1 MVMETVSKSNAQ
13 SCRNCKFVLLSDTS
27 QSGLRCGWEY
37 FQNPPLERKVKR
49 MSQFAELEP
58 VNWCEKWKAKDQPE

>member
-1 MVMETVSKSNAQ
+1 METPSKITEP
-13 SCRNCKFVLLSDTS
+13 SCKNCRYVLQSDTA

-37 FQNPPLERKVKR
+37 FQHPPAERHPRR

-58 VNWCEKWKAKDQPE
+58 INWCEKWKAKP

>member
-1 MVMETVSKSNAQ
+1 MESIAKSAQ
-13 SCRNCKFVLLSDTS
+13 RSCKNCRYVLLSDTAE
-27 QSGLRCGWEY
+27 SGLRCGFDY

-58 VNWCEKWKAKDQPE
+58 VDYCDKWKAKESLG